1 MLDSMIQMQLQTQER
16 LKEAVC
22 KVDKQ
27 SDAGR
32 KESFMERMERIRR
45 RNREQRRALDRQFIE
60 KRLAEQ
66 ESNEKRGAMLILA
79 RSGGGRLPISADI
92 KNKKLPPT

>member
-66 ESNEKRGAMLILA
+66 ESNEKRGGYADTGA
-79 RSGGGRLPISADI
+79 VWRRKASDISRYQ
-92 KNKKLPPT
+92 K